1 MGDPVCL
8 YTNYP
13 HSLCTQLKVSL
24 LYPLITSLY
33 IRYTLFYIEG
43 SMLLKLLIYTI
54 VVKWCRKLSIIGPK
68 NCPPPNGKNSILLY
82 DLTILSLGRVN
93 FSKTLLFQ
101 SIFVKNWPL
110 SYKKQLWCSQ
120 VEMFRES
127 TQQAGHPSRYSCSV
141 QLYRATIAPRL
152 AGAVCLITVNP
163 NFPASCIAS
172 YKIMVTF
179 SQKFSET
186 KVS

>member
-8 YTNYP
+8 YTKYP

-43 SMLLKLLIYTI
+43 SMLLKLLRYTI
-54 VVKWCRKLSIIGPK
+54 VVKWTRKLSIIGPK

-101 SIFVKNWPL
+101 SIFVKNYPL
-110 SYKKQLWCSQ
+110 SYKKLWLMQGSHYLGEHSAVIFCKSLSRRLYSSTR
-120 VEMFRES
+120 MFTYARC
-127 TQQAGHPSRYSCSV
+127 TAH
-141 QLYRATIAPRL
+141 LRAA
-152 AGAVCLITVNP
+152 TV
-163 NFPASCIAS
+163 FLHQS
-172 YKIMVTF
+172 
-179 SQKFSET
+179 
-186 KVS
+186 